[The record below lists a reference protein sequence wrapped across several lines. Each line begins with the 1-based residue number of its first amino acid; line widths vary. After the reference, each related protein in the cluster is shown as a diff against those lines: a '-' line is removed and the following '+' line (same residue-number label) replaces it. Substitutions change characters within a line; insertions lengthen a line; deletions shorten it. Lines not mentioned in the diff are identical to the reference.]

1 MGPIINPRKRGFSDD
16 KSKKYLKE
24 KRKESGVRPSK
35 GLLQIPDICDI
46 YVDIYVYTACAKEED
61 VGTCVRMDRTSRR
74 RRRTEAYEKVGIG
87 STKKKKKISSNK

>member
-46 YVDIYVYTACAKEED
+46 YMDIYVYTACAKEED

-87 STKKKKKISSNK
+87 STKKKKKINPNK